1 MPFPAAARTMLQA
14 VEDQFRNVQQMY
26 RRRKRTQPTCLDD
39 AEPDHEMQESECS
52 RSRRRSSFYHFIAL
66 QLRDLT
72 GNDLLLLN
80 RRLTLESEARVLTE
94 NSTVEETYPVTDITT
109 HCVTHLSN
117 AELAMVEQAITE
129 EFKRRG
135 KLAHE
140 KASDEEEDFE
150 ASLIPADEALE
161 SMGHVNLAEIDK
173 AGSSSCVRLD
183 RGGHQKKPGG

>member
-1 MPFPAAARTMLQA
+1 MLQA
-14 VEDQFRNVQQMY
+14 VEDHFRNVQQMY
-26 RRRKRTQPTCLDD
+26 RRHKRTQPTWLDD
-39 AEPDHEMQESECS
+39 AALNHEMRESESS

-66 QLRDLT
+66 QLQDLT

-80 RRLTLESEARVLTE
+80 RRLTLESEARALTE
-94 NSTVEETYPVTDITT
+94 NGTVEETYPVTDITT
-109 HCVTHLSN
+109 HCVTRLSN

-129 EFKRRG
+129 EFRRRG

-140 KASDEEEDFE
+140 EASDEEEDFQ

-173 AGSSSCVRLD
+173 AGSSSCVRLE
-183 RGGHQKKPGG
+183 RRRHQKKPGGCWS